1 MPQNLNTLST
11 NYRDRIAASKSKLRS
26 TAEPIAAALALA
38 ALAGSAQAVTV
49 YSIANPQPYVNGG
62 GLAFDP
68 FTGSYEQDTFDQ
80 GDNPILAFMSGG
92 VDFLHDNNVSF
103 YQGNPASWPLWVSQ
117 YNLSGS
123 YLDLVPAGMSLNGST
138 SFTQT
143 ATYGTTDST
152 AFSSSQPNYFAY
164 KIDQGG
170 GTYYGW
176 VEFSMV
182 SNGFGFDTV
191 VTRFALGANGEEVT
205 VGSATSPVP
214 EASTSLGLLAL
225 CAGGLTMRRRLRGA
239 A

>member
-1 MPQNLNTLST
+1 LSA

-62 GLAFDP
+62 GLAFNP
-68 FTGSYEQDTFDQ
+68 FAGSYEHDIYDI
-80 GDNPILAFMSGG
+80 GANPILAFTCGG
-92 VDFLHDNNVSF
+92 LDFEHASNVSF
-103 YQGNPASWPLWVSQ
+103 YQGDLSAWPSWVIQ
-117 YNLSGS
+117 YNNQAS
-123 YLDLVPAGMSLNGST
+123 YSDLVPAGTLLNGST
-138 SFTQT
+138 SFGQT
-143 ATYGTTDST
+143 ATFGYTDSAT
-152 AFSSSQPNYFAY
+152 SSSSQPNYFAY

-182 SNGFGFDTV
+182 PNGVGFDAV
-191 VTRFALGANGEEVT
+191 ATRFALGANGEEVT
-205 VGSATSPVP
+205 VPGATSPVP

-225 CAGGLTMRRRLRGA
+225 GAGGLLTRRRFMLNA
-239 A
+239 